1 MHQIYDWKNGHKYT
15 CGIKENNDNSF
26 LFPEY
31 EITITVDDS
40 DEEDME
46 QDDLKTEQIELE
58 KYNEMIHNNKA
69 GTLQHENVND
79 DLLQMASNEKD
90 ETFAKFR
97 MKIDN
102 YPDQILR

>member
-1 MHQIYDWKNGHKYT
+1 MHQAYDWKNGHKYT

-31 EITITVDDS
+31 EITITFDDS
-40 DEEDME
+40 DDEDTE
-46 QDDLKTEQIELE
+46 QDDSKTEQIEME
-58 KYNEMIHNNKA
+58 KYNEMIRNDKA

-90 ETFAKFR
+90 ETFEEFR
-97 MKIDN
+97 RKISN
-102 YPDQILR
+102 YLDQILR